1 MAIQNRRGNY
11 SDFDPEKMVPGEWA
25 TVLSGDPNAGDGKS
39 IYHCFS
45 AGDVKRMA
53 TYEDMEDNINKATD
67 DIRNEFL
74 EDINNA
80 TQSANTAAT
89 TANQAAQTAQ
99 KAAQDAQNAAESIE
113 GAVEGTIIND
123 QTPSNVTAFSGKY
136 VDDTF
141 LKKTGDATNTT
152 VKFAP
157 PDEEQDLVSGET
169 SGTLFG
175 KIVKKLSVIKA
186 AIGTLSSL
194 TTTNKSSLVGAVNEL
209 NSALAINVSATHNV
223 PIPYGATAGDLYV
236 DWDNVHRIYRIY
248 GWFDIPTTTSA
259 DDNRKYTIN
268 LPPDFP
274 KINSDTLLAMGT
286 PCTVQNSIGVIYG
299 SMKLNTNKTIDF
311 YVPHIN
317 IVSVY
322 LQPIFINIP

>member
-25 TVLSGDPNAGDGKS
+25 TVLSGDSNAGDGKS

-45 AGDVKRMA
+45 AGNVKRMA

-80 TQSANTAAT
+80 TQSANTAAKS
-89 TANQAAQTAQ
+89 AKSAAQTAQ
-99 KAAQDAQNAAESIE
+99 KAAQDAQNAAEAIE

-123 QTPSNVTAFSGKY
+123 NTASKVTVFSGMHVKNGY
-136 VDDTF
+136 
-141 LKKTGDATNTT
+141 LEKTGNATKTT

-157 PDEEQDLVSGET
+157 PNEEQDLVSGET

-209 NSALAINVSATHNV
+209 NSAFAKSNMDTVWINQEGTYTFSLPIGKMAVVITYHGIYPHYSSSSGISANQLGGDTENENV
-223 PIPYGATAGDLYV
+223 I
-236 DWDNVHRIYRIY
+236 
-248 GWFDIPTTTSA
+248 TSVNNA
-259 DDNRKYTIN
+259 QRT
-268 LPPDFP
+268 
-274 KINSDTLLAMGT
+274 
-286 PCTVQNSIGVIYG
+286 
-299 SMKLNTNKTIDF
+299 
-311 YVPHIN
+311 
-317 IVSVY
+317 VSVY
-322 LQPIFINIP
+322 NKGDGAIQAVIFMPRQ